1 MIGISRVRRIRNKK
15 SDVSNGFNIRRERPK
30 RRRELVGA
38 KRTVTLK
45 SPIFEVSKTNYYRFV
60 KERKS

>member
-1 MIGISRVRRIRNKK
+1 MTNGFSRRRVRQ
-15 SDVSNGFNIRRERPK
+15 ERPK
-30 RRRELVGA
+30 RRRELVGS